1 MTFKD
6 DMDSD
11 LGNMLTDDEFGYVVT
26 YSKATDGSCNGIF
39 DNDFISVEVGES
51 APPVSDQKP
60 TLMVRLS
67 DFDTP
72 PAADDTLT
80 VVGEGDFVVLEA
92 QPDGTGATLL
102 ILEEA

>member
-6 DMDSD
+6 DLDYD
-11 LGNMLTDDEFGYVVT
+11 LGNMITDEEFGDEVT

-39 DNDFISVEVGES
+39 DNDFVEVDVGEAS
-51 APPVSDQKP
+51 PPVSDQKP
-60 TLMVRLS
+60 TLLVRLS

-72 PAADDTLT
+72 PAADDSLT
-80 VVGEGDFVVLEA
+80 VVGEGDYIVLDVN
-92 QPDGTGATLL
+92 PDGTGASLL